1 METAMVVQRRKADAV
16 VRLTLRATEKG
27 GRKSAIPAIVY
38 RCPVFF
44 GDQRKEANDCAFFLD
59 EIESKAEPGGSSITV
74 PIKFLAPELVA
85 DKLRPGAKFA
95 LWEGRDIGE
104 AEVLKVLHEE

>member
-1 METAMVVQRRKADAV
+1 MMELPMIVQRQKADAIV
-16 VRLTLRATEKG
+16 CLTLRATHEG

-59 EIESKAEPGGSSITV
+59 EIESKAEPGGPSVTV
-74 PIKFLAPELVA
+74 PVKFLALGIVA
-85 DKLRPGAKFA
+85 NKLHPGAKFT
-95 LWEGRDIGE
+95 LWEGRDVGE
-104 AEVLKVLHEE
+104 GEVLQVL